1 MQYFSLF
8 SIISLKI
15 IGLFQTDYCFKIENL
30 CKDYKKLI
38 RHIFFLQNRFFL
50 SLNLQPLQCL
60 IVSSIFAPFKNLK
73 LLIQKEKSSQWAAHY
88 ELQLSSM
95 NFSIFEKDP
104 SMAHE
109 LFQKII

>member
-1 MQYFSLF
+1 MELRSENNPISEHGDKIFILKF
-8 SIISLKI
+8 LWPLIILVI
-15 IGLFQTDYCFKIENL
+15 FV
-30 CKDYKKLI
+30 
-38 RHIFFLQNRFFL
+38 RIFFLQLLKAEKANFLLVQKILQRIRFFL
-50 SLNLQPLQCL
+50 C
-60 IVSSIFAPFKNLK
+60 F
-73 LLIQKEKSSQWAAHY
+73 E